1 MLKHPH
7 AQFYCKTKSRS
18 KVTEGERICPLPR
31 SSQAF
36 PQRPSRNRVNVPQ
49 SVTTF
54 CNDGRSSRSLGTFI
68 RSLAPRNI
76 FYAIFTDG
84 KIDKF
89 ITKNFFPSVSISIET
104 YHDWLSFYAGIKVF
118 MFNLKTVVVINFE
131 PIIIMKLLWR
141 NWSHNISVLKSI
153 NIKTK

>member
-1 MLKHPH
+1 MHSFIAKPSLD
-7 AQFYCKTKSRS
+7 QRLQR
-18 KVTEGERICPLPR
+18 GERICPLPR

-104 YHDWLSFYAGIKVF
+104 CHDWLSFYAGIKVF

-131 PIIIMKLLWR
+131 PIIIMKPLWR